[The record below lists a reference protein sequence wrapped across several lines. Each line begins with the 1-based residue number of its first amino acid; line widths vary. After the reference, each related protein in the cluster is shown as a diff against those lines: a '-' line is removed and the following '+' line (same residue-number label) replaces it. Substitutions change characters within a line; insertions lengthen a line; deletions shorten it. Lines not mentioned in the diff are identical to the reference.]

1 MKHKKVNKRK
11 VLLIVLGCVAA
22 LAVAAVCLWFFWLK
36 DYLAA
41 SQAAPVYVNT
51 VASITGM
58 DAGTTPRYA
67 GVVEPQE
74 TYEIKRDESK
84 TVAEI
89 LVAEGDQVSPGTP

>member
-1 MKHKKVNKRK
+1 MRHKKVNKRK

-51 VASITGM
+51 VASIT
-58 DAGTTPRYA
+58 AWTPA
-67 GVVEPQE
+67 P
-74 TYEIKRDESK
+74 
-84 TVAEI
+84 
-89 LVAEGDQVSPGTP
+89 LPGTPGW